1 MAAKLAFNA
10 SSDSCVVKSVRYE
23 FVELESARSDATLV
37 LIGSSSVDIF
47 NARSI
52 NLNVACIAF
61 KDGPLGLST

>member
-10 SSDSCVVKSVRYE
+10 PSDSCVVKSVRYE
-23 FVELESARSDATLV
+23 FAQLESARSDAALV
-37 LIGSSSVDIF
+37 LIASSGVDIF
-47 NARSI
+47 NAHSI